1 MYLAC
6 DKIIQIPIIDILH
19 IIHYSFELLFCSLL
33 LCTILCVQC
42 IGVFVCLKSLGL
54 LLGKRTGLA
63 AAAVD
68 IEEGAGEG
76 WGDDA
81 DLVLDDGKGR
91 EITRGRIKIKLTV
104 TTLEYYCIV
113 VLTML
118 LHSQNIIITISWERM
133 FMDN

>member
-19 IIHYSFELLFCSLL
+19 IIHYSFVLL
-33 LCTILCVQC
+33 LCTVLCVQC
-42 IGVFVCLKSLGL
+42 IGVFVCLQCLCL
-54 LLGKRTGLA
+54 FVGKRTGLA

-81 DLVLDDGKGR
+81 DLVLDDGKD
-91 EITRGRIKIKLTV
+91 RG
-104 TTLEYYCIV
+104 Y
-113 VLTML
+113 
-118 LHSQNIIITISWERM
+118 QGQ
-133 FMDN
+133 D